1 MPKYVVSDSQ
11 DETQRALDPDGANA
25 KVSFN
30 NSETMPARRKSRI
43 SRGKWSITEWVNST
57 EPKKGSLFLLRC
69 CDYQYAYF
77 DGCRLSFYPTFRY
90 EVL

>member
-30 NSETMPARRKSRI
+30 NTETMPARKKSRI
-43 SRGKWSITEWVNST
+43 SRGK
-57 EPKKGSLFLLRC
+57 
-69 CDYQYAYF
+69 
-77 DGCRLSFYPTFRY
+77 
-90 EVL
+90 

>member
-30 NSETMPARRKSRI
+30 NSEAMPARERSRI
-43 SRGKWSITEWVNST
+43 SRGKWSTTEWVGCA
-57 EPKKGSLFLLRC
+57 ELKKG
-69 CDYQYAYF
+69 
-77 DGCRLSFYPTFRY
+77 
-90 EVL
+90 